1 MACVVTTT
9 PKNNNG
15 GTILDILKRIDRM
28 QKEAV
33 NQDIAGN
40 CNTCIFSPV
49 YNTKPVSLYT
59 CNGLLNVNTTADA
72 TETTNLF
79 RIENINNDETVV
91 LRLITNVDGVL
102 TCTNNT
108 ITIKVSCICGIQCF
122 DSITCTLC
130 NQTGA

>member
-9 PKNNNG
+9 PKNN

-28 QKEAV
+28 QKDAV
-33 NQDIAGN
+33 NQDLAGN

-49 YNTKPVSLYT
+49 YNTKPISVYT
-59 CNGLLNVNTTADA
+59 CNGLLTVNTTATDA
-72 TETTNLF
+72 TTANVF
-79 RIENINNDETVV
+79 RVEAVNDETVV
-91 LRLITNVDGVL
+91 LRLITVAGEEL

>member
-1 MACVVTTT
+1 MACVTTT
-9 PKNNNG
+9 PKTTTNN
-15 GTILDILKRIDRM
+15 TVLDLLKRIDRM

-33 NQDIAGN
+33 ILDAAGN

-49 YNTKPVSLYT
+49 YNTKPISIYT
-59 CNGLLNVNTTADA
+59 CNGLLTVNTTAA
-72 TETTNLF
+72 GTETTNLF
-79 RIENINNDETVV
+79 RVENVNNEETVL
-91 LRLITNVDGVL
+91 LRLILVDGETL

>member
-1 MACVVTTT
+1 MACVVTT
-9 PKNNNG
+9 PKTINNN
-15 GTILDILKRIDRM
+15 TILDLLKRIDRM

-33 NQDIAGN
+33 NLDAIGN
-40 CNTCIFSPV
+40 CNTCVFAPV
-49 YNTKPVSLYT
+49 YNTKPISIYT
-59 CNGLLNVNTTADA
+59 CNGLLTVKTTALDTA
-72 TETTNLF
+72 TTNLF

-91 LRLITNVDGVL
+91 LRLIIVDGETL

-130 NQTGA
+130 NQAGA

>member
-1 MACVVTTT
+1 MACVVTT
-9 PKNNNG
+9 PKTINNN
-15 GTILDILKRIDRM
+15 TILDLLKRIDRM

-33 NQDIAGN
+33 NSDAIGN
-40 CNTCIFSPV
+40 CNTCVFAPV
-49 YNTKPVSLYT
+49 YNTKPISIYT
-59 CNGLLNVNTTADA
+59 CNGLLTVNTTALDTA
-72 TETTNLF
+72 TTNLF

-91 LRLITNVDGVL
+91 LRLIIVDGETL

-130 NQTGA
+130 NQAGA

>member
-1 MACVVTTT
+1 MACVVTT
-9 PKNNNG
+9 PKTINNN
-15 GTILDILKRIDRM
+15 TILDLLKRIDRM

-33 NQDIAGN
+33 NLDAIGN
-40 CNTCIFSPV
+40 CNTCVFAPV
-49 YNTKPVSLYT
+49 YNTKPISIYT
-59 CNGLLNVNTTADA
+59 CNGLLTVNTTALDTA
-72 TETTNLF
+72 TTNLF

-91 LRLITNVDGVL
+91 LRLIIVDGETL

-130 NQTGA
+130 NQAGA